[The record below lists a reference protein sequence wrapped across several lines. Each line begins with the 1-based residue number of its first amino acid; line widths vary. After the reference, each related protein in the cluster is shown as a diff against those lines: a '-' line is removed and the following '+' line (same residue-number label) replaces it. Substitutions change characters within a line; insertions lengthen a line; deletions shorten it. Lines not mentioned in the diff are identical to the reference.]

1 MGLRIF
7 HRETK
12 VVAPRGATVYFQG
25 FKRKMEVLFVEEQ
38 TNVTFGQLMDLLD
51 PGRCSVSKTIRVILP
66 DGHGVEGATA
76 SGVWGYLEDR
86 AVVSIVVDHGV
97 LLVWLREAAP

>member
-51 PGRCSVSKTIRVILP
+51 PGRACASRTIRVILP
-66 DGHGVEGATA
+66 DGYGVEGATA
-76 SGVWGYLEDR
+76 SGVWGCLEDR
-86 AVVSIVVDHGV
+86 AVTAIAVDYGV
-97 LLVWLREAAP
+97 LVVNLQEAAP